1 MNESIETPSGA
12 DPRLIIEP
20 GLSARVASIV
30 EPVIEGLGYRLVR
43 VRVSGSDGCTV
54 QVMAERADGTMTIDD
69 CEICSRALSPV
80 LDADDPV
87 DRALLVFQVDDKS
100 KVEAFARK
108 DPYVLNGL
116 VKNWEVRS
124 WKVVVGHQGRAPS
137 TLSPGA
143 ILRQWSARTT
153 EVQLPKYLD
162 HFSKNVLP
170 QLRRV
175 NGFLGATVSFR
186 HGEKETEIFVETA
199 WRSLEAVRAFAGPD
213 LKAAVVAPEAAALLT
228 DYDRRVG
235 QLEIAISA
243 PA

>member
-1 MNESIETPSGA
+1 MNYYALIYETVDDYVARRAEFREQHLHIAREYRDRGELVLAGA
-12 DPRLIIEP
+12 F
-20 GLSARVASIV
+20 
-30 EPVIEGLGYRLVR
+30 
-43 VRVSGSDGCTV
+43 
-54 QVMAERADGTMTIDD
+54 
-69 CEICSRALSPV
+69 
-80 LDADDPV
+80 DDPV

-137 TLSPGA
+137 TLSAGA

-213 LKAAVVAPEAAALLT
+213 LQAAVVAPEAAALLT